1 MSVPSTGPRSSREVD
16 HYPAGAVDEDRRHH
30 SSPIGVQANARLT
43 GQAAAVLVVLLAVEG
58 LTLVNVRQLV
68 TLHVFVGMLLVPPVL
83 LKLASTGWRFV
94 RYYTG
99 DPAYRQ
105 KGPPPLPLR
114 LLGPIV
120 VVLTAVV
127 FGSGIALLLTPS
139 SLRNEL
145 LFVHKASFVLWFGAM
160 TIHVLAHILE
170 TARLAPA
177 DILRRTRKEVRG
189 AGARVWTVAGS
200 LVVGSILGVV
210 MVPTVG
216 HWLAYGGPHRGG

>member
-1 MSVPSTGPRSSREVD
+1 MSVPSTGPRSSKEVD
-16 HYPAGAVDEDRRHH
+16 HSPAGAVDEERRLQR
-30 SSPIGVQANARLT
+30 SRIGVQANARLT

-58 LTLVNVRQLV
+58 LTLVNVHQLV

-83 LKLASTGWRFV
+83 LKMASTGWRFV
-94 RYYTG
+94 RYYAG

-145 LFVHKASFVLWFGAM
+145 FFVHKASFVLWFGAM

-189 AGARVWTVAGS
+189 AGARVWTVAAS
-200 LVVGSILGVV
+200 LVVGAILGVV
-210 MVPTVG
+210 MLPTVG
-216 HWLAYGGPHRGG
+216 HWLAYGGPGRGG

>member
-1 MSVPSTGPRSSREVD
+1 VPSTRPRSSNEVD
-16 HYPAGAVDEDRRHH
+16 HSPAGAVDEERRLQ
-30 SSPIGVQANARLT
+30 SSRIAVQANARLT

-58 LTLVNVRQLV
+58 LTLVSVHRLV
-68 TLHVFVGMLLVPPVL
+68 TLHVFVGMLLIPPVL
-83 LKLASTGWRFV
+83 LKIASTGWRFV
-94 RYYTG
+94 RYYAG

-105 KGPPPLPLR
+105 KGPPPLLLR

-120 VVLTAVV
+120 VVLTVVV

-139 SLRNEL
+139 SLRNQL

-177 DILRRTRKEVRG
+177 DILRRTRNEVRG

-200 LVVGSILGVV
+200 LVIGAILGIV
-210 MVPTVG
+210 MLPTVG
-216 HWLAYGGPHRGG
+216 HWLAYGGPRRGG